1 MKIKREV
8 AEYRRDECAV
18 FLKTN
23 ERFGGLSNMAGGY
36 PLRINDIKILT
47 TEALYQ
53 ACRFPHRPDVQKII
67 IGQASPM
74 TAKMKSKSYRK
85 DSRPDWDDV
94 RVKIM
99 WWCLRVKLAQNWE
112 QFASLLL
119 STGNKPIVEESRRD
133 PFWGAKPVGDQMLVG
148 TNVLGQLLTLLRD
161 SLRSPDAYKLLV
173 VRPPQIAE
181 FLLVEKPIG
190 VIKSSGSLDSLGL
203 ANPKQLDSSDT
214 PTNTEIASSS
224 LLVREIQEENV
235 LPPSFIRSEQEQVE
249 TFSLS
254 SVVSFQQ
261 QSLF

>member
-18 FLKTN
+18 FLKTT

-112 QFASLLL
+112 QFAPLLL
-119 STGNKPIVEESRRD
+119 STGSKPIVEESRRD
-133 PFWGAKPVGDQMLVG
+133 PFWGAKPVGNQILIG

-161 SLRSPDAYKLLV
+161 LLRGPDAYKLLV

-203 ANPKQLDSSDT
+203 ANPKQVDSSDT

-249 TFSLS
+249 TFSLL
-254 SVVSFQQ
+254 SVGSFQQ